1 MHTPQLYVHRE
12 TESFALGLPDLGRTG
27 WIPLQI
33 LFFVCKKLGF
43 WRNERKAMRLL
54 EHQSKK
60 LLSSFGLVFTEST
73 PVKAVG
79 EVRATVERVGLPAV
93 LKAQTPF
100 GGRGNAGAVR
110 FAETMDQAVIAADAL
125 LRMNLRGTTVDV
137 ISIEPRL
144 NYDSELYVG
153 MTWNTAAKLPVALL
167 SLAGG
172 VDVEAARIDQVARQ
186 PFDPWTGL
194 APYKARGLAAEV
206 GLTGNIL
213 VGVGEVLTKLSQ
225 AFLTCDGITMEINP
239 LVVTQVGALVGLD
252 ARAEI
257 EDDAVYRQRERL
269 EQLGELTITAAGRPP
284 TPLELEAQRID
295 ATDHRGVAGRVV
307 EFDGDLALL
316 IGGGGASLT
325 VFDAIKGHGGS
336 PANYCEV
343 GGNPTEEKVAAITS
357 LLLSKP
363 GVRGM
368 AVIMNVVNNTRADV
382 IARGVLMG
390 VEGAGRKPAETISLF
405 RVPGNWEAEAR
416 EIMEAAG
423 VEVHGREMS
432 LDAAARL
439 AVERNRAH
447 AA

>member
-1 MHTPQLYVHRE
+1 
-12 TESFALGLPDLGRTG
+12 
-27 WIPLQI
+27 
-33 LFFVCKKLGF
+33 
-43 WRNERKAMRLL
+43 MRLL

-60 LLSSFGLVFTEST
+60 LLSSFGLVFTEPT
-73 PVKAVG
+73 PVNSMG
-79 EVRATVERVGLPAV
+79 EVRAAVGRVGLPVV

-100 GGRGNAGAVR
+100 GGRGNIGAVK
-110 FAETMDQAVIAADAL
+110 FAETVDQAVIAAETL
-125 LRMNLRGTTVDV
+125 LGMDVRGTTVDV
-137 ISIEPRL
+137 ISIEPKL
-144 NYDSELYVG
+144 NYEREFYVG
-153 MTWNTAAKLPVALL
+153 VTWDTVAKLPVALL

-172 VDVEAARIDQVARQ
+172 VDVESSQSDQLTRQ

-194 APYKARGLAAEV
+194 IPYRARGLAAAV
-206 GLTGNIL
+206 GLTGKTL
-213 VGVGEVLTKLSQ
+213 VGIGEVLTKLSQ
-225 AFLTCDGITMEINP
+225 VFLACDGLTMEINP
-239 LVVTQVGALVGLD
+239 LVVTKESALIGLD
-252 ARAEI
+252 ARVEI
-257 EDDAVYRQRERL
+257 EDEAVYRQREKL
-269 EQLGELTITAAGRPP
+269 EPLGELTMTAAGRPP

-325 VFDAIKGHGGS
+325 VFDAIKAHGGV

-363 GVRGM
+363 GVKGM
-368 AVIMNVVNNTRADV
+368 AVIMNVMNNTRADV

-390 VEGAGRKPAETISLF
+390 VEAAGRKPAETISLF

-416 EIMEAAG
+416 EIMEATG

-432 LDAAARL
+432 LDGAARL
-439 AVERNRAH
+439 AVERNRTHVA
-447 AA
+447 

>member
-1 MHTPQLYVHRE
+1 
-12 TESFALGLPDLGRTG
+12 
-27 WIPLQI
+27 
-33 LFFVCKKLGF
+33 
-43 WRNERKAMRLL
+43 MRLL
-54 EHQSKK
+54 EHQSKT
-60 LLSSFGLVFTEST
+60 LLSSFDLVFTEST
-73 PVKAVG
+73 PVNSMG
-79 EVRATVERVGLPAV
+79 EVRAVVECLGLPVV

-100 GGRGNAGAVR
+100 GGRGNVGAVK
-110 FAETMDQAVIAADAL
+110 FAETVNQAVAAAEAL
-125 LRMNLRGTTVDV
+125 FGMELRGATVDV
-137 ISIEPRL
+137 ISIEPKL
-144 NYDSELYVG
+144 NYEHEFYVG
-153 MTWNTAAKLPVALL
+153 ITWDTVTKLPVALL

-172 VDVEAARIDQVARQ
+172 VDVESTQGNQGARQ

-194 APYKARGLAAEV
+194 APYKAREMAAEV
-206 GLTGNIL
+206 GLTGKTL
-213 VGVGEVLTKLSQ
+213 VGVGAVLTKLSG
-225 AFLTCDGITMEINP
+225 AFLACDGITMEINP
-239 LVVTQVGALVGLD
+239 LVVAKDEKLIGLD
-252 ARAEI
+252 ARVEI
-257 EDDAVYRQRERL
+257 EDDAVYRQRKRL
-269 EQLGELTITAAGRPP
+269 EPLGELTMTAAGRPP

-295 ATDHRGVAGRVV
+295 AIDHRGVAGRVV

-325 VFDAIKGHGGS
+325 VFDAIKAHGGS

-390 VEGAGRKPAETISLF
+390 VEGAGRKPADTISLF

-423 VEVHGREMS
+423 VEVCGREVS
-432 LDAAARL
+432 LDTAARL

>member
-1 MHTPQLYVHRE
+1 
-12 TESFALGLPDLGRTG
+12 
-27 WIPLQI
+27 
-33 LFFVCKKLGF
+33 
-43 WRNERKAMRLL
+43 MRLL

-60 LLSSFGLVFTEST
+60 LLSNFGLVFTEST
-73 PVKAVG
+73 PVGSMG
-79 EVRATVERVGLPAV
+79 EVRATVERVGLPVV

-100 GGRGNAGAVR
+100 GGRGNIGAVK
-110 FAETMDQAVIAADAL
+110 FAETVDQAVIAAEVL
-125 LRMNLRGTTVDV
+125 IGMTVRGTTVDV

-144 NYDSELYVG
+144 NYECEFYVG
-153 MTWNTAAKLPVALL
+153 ITWDTVAKLPVALL

-172 VDVEAARIDQVARQ
+172 VDVESAQSDQVARQ

-194 APYKARGLAAEV
+194 APYKAREMAAEV

-213 VGVGEVLTKLSQ
+213 VGVGAVLTKLSQ
-225 AFLTCDGITMEINP
+225 AFLACDGVTMEINP
-239 LVVTQVGALVGLD
+239 LVLAPDKIPIGLD
-252 ARAEI
+252 ARVEI
-257 EDDAVYRQRERL
+257 EDEAVYRQRERL
-269 EQLGELTITAAGRPP
+269 EPLGELTMTAAGRPP

-325 VFDAIKGHGGS
+325 VFDAIKAHGGH

-343 GGNPTEEKVAAITS
+343 GGNPTEEKVAAIMS

-363 GVRGM
+363 GVKGV

-390 VEGAGRKPAETISLF
+390 VEAAGKNPAGTISLF

-423 VEVHGREMS
+423 VEAHGREVS

-447 AA
+447 VI

>member
-1 MHTPQLYVHRE
+1 
-12 TESFALGLPDLGRTG
+12 
-27 WIPLQI
+27 
-33 LFFVCKKLGF
+33 
-43 WRNERKAMRLL
+43 MRLL

-60 LLSSFGLVFTEST
+60 LLSNFGLVFTEST
-73 PVKAVG
+73 TVKSMG
-79 EVRATVERVGLPAV
+79 EVRGAVERIGLPAV

-100 GGRGNAGAVR
+100 GGRGNIGAVK
-110 FAETMDQAVIAADAL
+110 FAENVDQTVTAAETLLGMD
-125 LRMNLRGTTVDV
+125 LRGTTVDV
-137 ISIEPRL
+137 ISIEPKL
-144 NYDSELYVG
+144 NYEREFYVG
-153 MTWNTAAKLPVALL
+153 ITWDTVAKLPVALL

-172 VDVEAARIDQVARQ
+172 VDVESTQRDQVARQ

-194 APYKARGLAAEV
+194 APYKAREMAAKV
-206 GLTGNIL
+206 GLTGKTL
-213 VGVGEVLTKLSQ
+213 VAVGEILTKLSQ
-225 AFLTCDGITMEINP
+225 AFLACDAVTTEINP
-239 LVVTQVGALVGLD
+239 LVVTKNETLIGLD
-252 ARAEI
+252 ARVEI
-257 EDDAVYRQRERL
+257 EDEAVHRQRERL
-269 EQLGELTITAAGRPP
+269 EPLGELTMTATGRPP
-284 TPLELEAQRID
+284 TPLEVEAQRID
-295 ATDHRGVAGRVV
+295 STDHRGVAGRVV

-325 VFDAIKGHGGS
+325 VFDAIKAHGGN

-357 LLLSKP
+357 LLLSKS
-363 GVRGM
+363 GVNGM

-390 VEGAGRKPAETISLF
+390 VEGVGRNPAETVSLF

-423 VEVHGREMS
+423 VEVYGRKVS

-447 AA
+447 VA

>member
-1 MHTPQLYVHRE
+1 
-12 TESFALGLPDLGRTG
+12 
-27 WIPLQI
+27 
-33 LFFVCKKLGF
+33 
-43 WRNERKAMRLL
+43 MRLL
-54 EHQSKK
+54 EYQSKK
-60 LLSSFGLVFTEST
+60 LLSNFGLAFTEST
-73 PVKAVG
+73 PIDSMSG
-79 EVRATVERVGLPAV
+79 VRATVERVGLPVV

-100 GGRGNAGAVR
+100 GGRGNAGAVK
-110 FAETMDQAVIAADAL
+110 FAETADQAVIAAETLFGMDV
-125 LRMNLRGTTVDV
+125 RGTTVEV
-137 ISIEPRL
+137 ISIEPKL
-144 NYDSELYVG
+144 NYEHEFYVG
-153 MTWNTAAKLPVALL
+153 ITWDTVAKLPVALL

-172 VDVEAARIDQVARQ
+172 VDVEAAHSDQVAREL
-186 PFDPWTGL
+186 FDPWTGL
-194 APYKARGLAAEV
+194 APYKAREMAAKV
-206 GLTGNIL
+206 GLTGKTL
-213 VGVGEVLTKLSQ
+213 VGVGEVLAKLSR
-225 AFLTCDGITMEINP
+225 AFLACDAVTMEINP
-239 LVVTQVGALVGLD
+239 LVVTEDEGLIGLD
-252 ARAEI
+252 ARVEI
-257 EDDAVYRQRERL
+257 EDEAVYRQRERL
-269 EQLGELTITAAGRPP
+269 EPLGELTMTAAGRPP
-284 TPLELEAQRID
+284 TSLELEAQRID
-295 ATDHRGVAGRVV
+295 ARDHRGVAGRVV

-325 VFDAIKGHGGS
+325 VFDAIKAHGGS

-390 VEGAGRKPAETISLF
+390 VEAAGKTPAETLSLF

-423 VEVHGREMS
+423 VQVYGREVS

-439 AVERNRAH
+439 AVGRNRAH

>member
-1 MHTPQLYVHRE
+1 M
-12 TESFALGLPDLGRTG
+12 
-27 WIPLQI
+27 
-33 LFFVCKKLGF
+33 K
-43 WRNERKAMRLL
+43 LL

-73 PVKAVG
+73 PVNSMG

-100 GGRGNAGAVR
+100 GGRGQAGAVR
-110 FAETMDQAVIAADAL
+110 FAETVNQAVIAAEVL
-125 LRMNLRGTTVDV
+125 LGMDLHGTTVAV
-137 ISIEPRL
+137 ISIEPKL
-144 NYDSELYVG
+144 NYKCEFYVG
-153 MTWNTAAKLPVALL
+153 ITWDTVAKLPVALL

-172 VDVEAARIDQVARQ
+172 VDVESSQSDQVARR

-194 APYKARGLAAEV
+194 APYQAREMAAEV
-206 GLTGNIL
+206 GLTGKTL
-213 VGVGEVLTKLSQ
+213 VGVGEVLAKLSG
-225 AFLTCDGITMEINP
+225 AFLACDGITMEINP
-239 LVVTQVGALVGLD
+239 LVVTKDETLIGLD
-252 ARAEI
+252 ARVEI
-257 EDDAVYRQRERL
+257 EDEAMYRQRDRL
-269 EQLGELTITAAGRPP
+269 EPLGELTMTAAGRPP

-295 ATDHRGVAGRVV
+295 AIDHRGVAGRVV

-325 VFDAIKGHGGS
+325 VFDAIKAHGGN

-363 GVRGM
+363 GVKGM

-390 VEGAGRKPAETISLF
+390 VEAAGKNPAETISLF
-405 RVPGNWEAEAR
+405 RVPGNWEMEAR
-416 EIMEAAG
+416 KIMKAAG
-423 VEVHGREMS
+423 VEVYGREMS

-439 AVERNRAH
+439 AVERNRTDVT
-447 AA
+447 

>member
-1 MHTPQLYVHRE
+1 
-12 TESFALGLPDLGRTG
+12 
-27 WIPLQI
+27 
-33 LFFVCKKLGF
+33 
-43 WRNERKAMRLL
+43 MRLL
-54 EHQSKK
+54 EYQSKK

-73 PVKAVG
+73 PVNSMG
-79 EVRATVERVGLPAV
+79 EVRQTVERVGLPAV

-100 GGRGNAGAVR
+100 GGRGNAGAVK
-110 FAETMDQAVIAADAL
+110 FAETVDQADIAAEAL
-125 LRMNLRGTTVDV
+125 LGMDVRGTTVEV
-137 ISIEPRL
+137 ISIEPKL
-144 NYDSELYVG
+144 NYDREFYVG
-153 MTWNTAAKLPVALL
+153 ITWDTVAKLPVALL
-167 SLAGG
+167 SRAGG
-172 VDVEAARIDQVARQ
+172 VDVESSQSDQVARQ
-186 PFDPWTGL
+186 LFDPWTGL
-194 APYKARGLAAEV
+194 TPYKAREMAAEV
-206 GLTGNIL
+206 GLTGKTL
-213 VGVGEVLTKLSQ
+213 VGIGKILAKLSQ
-225 AFLTCDGITMEINP
+225 AFLACDGITMEINP
-239 LVVTQVGALVGLD
+239 LVVAQDGSLIGLD
-252 ARAEI
+252 ARVEI
-257 EDDAVYRQRERL
+257 EDEAVYRQRERL
-269 EQLGELTITAAGRPP
+269 EPLGELTMTAAGRPP

-325 VFDAIKGHGGS
+325 VFDAIKAHGGV

-390 VEGAGRKPAETISLF
+390 VEAAGKNPAETISLF

-432 LDAAARL
+432 LDGAARL
-439 AVERNRAH
+439 AVERNRTHVA
-447 AA
+447 

>member
-1 MHTPQLYVHRE
+1 
-12 TESFALGLPDLGRTG
+12 
-27 WIPLQI
+27 
-33 LFFVCKKLGF
+33 
-43 WRNERKAMRLL
+43 MRLL
-54 EHQSKK
+54 EYQSKK

-73 PVKAVG
+73 PVNSMG
-79 EVRATVERVGLPAV
+79 EVRTTIERIGLPAV

-100 GGRGNAGAVR
+100 GGRGNVGAVK
-110 FAETMDQAVIAADAL
+110 FAETVDQVVIAADAL
-125 LRMNLRGTTVDV
+125 LGMDLRGTTVEV
-137 ISIEPRL
+137 ISIEPKL
-144 NYDSELYVG
+144 NYDCEFYVG
-153 MTWNTAAKLPVALL
+153 VTWDTVAKLPVALL

-172 VDVEAARIDQVARQ
+172 VDVEYAHSDQVARH

-194 APYKARGLAAEV
+194 APYKARGMAAEV
-206 GLTGNIL
+206 DLTGKTL
-213 VGVGEVLTKLSQ
+213 VGIGEVLAKLSQ
-225 AFLTCDGITMEINP
+225 AFLACDGVTMEINP
-239 LVVTQVGALVGLD
+239 LVVTKDGALIGLD
-252 ARAEI
+252 ARVEI
-257 EDDAVYRQRERL
+257 EDESVYRQRERL
-269 EQLGELTITAAGRPP
+269 APLGELTMTAAGRPP

-325 VFDAIKGHGGS
+325 VFDAIKAHGGV

-390 VEGAGRKPAETISLF
+390 VEAAGKNPAETISLF

-416 EIMEAAG
+416 EIMEGAD
-423 VEVHGREMS
+423 VEVYGREVS
-432 LDAAARL
+432 LDGAARL
-439 AVERNRAH
+439 AVERNRTH

>member
-1 MHTPQLYVHRE
+1 
-12 TESFALGLPDLGRTG
+12 
-27 WIPLQI
+27 
-33 LFFVCKKLGF
+33 
-43 WRNERKAMRLL
+43 MRLL

-60 LLSSFGLVFTEST
+60 LLSNFGLAFTEST
-73 PVKAVG
+73 PIDSMSGVQ
-79 EVRATVERVGLPAV
+79 ATVERLGLPV
-93 LKAQTPF
+93 VIKAQTPF
-100 GGRGNAGAVR
+100 GGRGNAGAVK
-110 FAETMDQAVIAADAL
+110 FAETADQAVVAAEAL
-125 LRMNLRGTTVDV
+125 LGMDLRGTTVKV
-137 ISIEPRL
+137 ISVEPKL
-144 NYDSELYVG
+144 NYEREFYVG
-153 MTWNTAAKLPVALL
+153 ITWDTIAKLPVALL
-167 SLAGG
+167 SVAGG
-172 VDVEAARIDQVARQ
+172 VDVEATQSDQVTRQ

-194 APYKARGLAAEV
+194 APYKAREMAAKV
-206 GLTGNIL
+206 GLRGKTL
-213 VGVGEVLTKLSQ
+213 VGIGEVLAKLSG
-225 AFLTCDGITMEINP
+225 AFLACDAVTMEINP
-239 LVVTQVGALVGLD
+239 LVVTEDGALIGLD
-252 ARAEI
+252 ARVEI
-257 EDDAVYRQRERL
+257 EDEAVYRQRKRL
-269 EQLGELTITAAGRPP
+269 EPLGELTMTAAGRPP
-284 TPLELEAQRID
+284 TSLELEAQRID
-295 ATDHRGVAGRVV
+295 ARDHRGVAGRVV

-325 VFDAIKGHGGS
+325 VFDAIKAHGGS

-390 VEGAGRKPAETISLF
+390 VEAAGKNPAEAINLF

-423 VEVHGREMS
+423 VQVHGREVS

-439 AVERNRAH
+439 AVERNCAH

>member
-1 MHTPQLYVHRE
+1 
-12 TESFALGLPDLGRTG
+12 
-27 WIPLQI
+27 
-33 LFFVCKKLGF
+33 
-43 WRNERKAMRLL
+43 MRLL

-60 LLSSFGLVFTEST
+60 LLSTFGLVFTEST
-73 PVKAVG
+73 PVGSMG
-79 EVRATVERVGLPAV
+79 EVGATVERVGLPVA

-110 FAETMDQAVIAADAL
+110 FAETLDQAVIAAEAL
-125 LRMNLRGTTVDV
+125 LGMDVRGTTVEM

-144 NYDSELYVG
+144 NYDREFYVG
-153 MTWNTAAKLPVALL
+153 ITWNTAAKLPVALL

-172 VDVEAARIDQVARQ
+172 VDVESAQRDQVARQ
-186 PFDPWTGL
+186 VFDPWTGL
-194 APYKARGLAAEV
+194 APYKAREMGAKV

-213 VGVGEVLTKLSQ
+213 MGVGEVLAKLSG
-225 AFLTCDGITMEINP
+225 AFLACDAVTMEINP
-239 LVVTQVGALVGLD
+239 LVVTQDEILIGLD
-252 ARAEI
+252 ARVEI
-257 EDDAVYRQRERL
+257 EDEAVYRQRERL
-269 EQLGELTITAAGRPP
+269 DQLGELTMTAAGRPP
-284 TPLELEAQRID
+284 TPLELEAQRVD
-295 ATDHRGVAGRVV
+295 VRDHRGVAGRVV

-325 VFDAIKGHGGS
+325 VFDAIKAHGGS

-363 GVRGM
+363 GVNGM
-368 AVIMNVVNNTRADV
+368 AVIMNVVNNTRAAV

-390 VEGAGRKPAETISLF
+390 IEMADKNPAETISLF
-405 RVPGNWEAEAR
+405 RVPGNWETEAR

-423 VEVHGREMS
+423 VEVHGREVS

-439 AVERNRAH
+439 AVERNRTHVA
-447 AA
+447 

>member
-1 MHTPQLYVHRE
+1 M
-12 TESFALGLPDLGRTG
+12 
-27 WIPLQI
+27 
-33 LFFVCKKLGF
+33 K
-43 WRNERKAMRLL
+43 LL

-73 PVKAVG
+73 PVNSMG
-79 EVRATVERVGLPAV
+79 EVRTTIERIGLPAV

-100 GGRGNAGAVR
+100 GGRGNVGAVK
-110 FAETMDQAVIAADAL
+110 FAETVDQVVIAADAL
-125 LRMNLRGTTVDV
+125 LGMDLRGTTVEV
-137 ISIEPRL
+137 ISIEPKL
-144 NYDSELYVG
+144 NYDCEFYVG
-153 MTWNTAAKLPVALL
+153 VTWDTVAKLPVALL

-172 VDVEAARIDQVARQ
+172 VDVEYAHSDQLARH

-194 APYKARGLAAEV
+194 APYKAREMAAEV
-206 GLTGNIL
+206 DLTGKTL
-213 VGVGEVLTKLSQ
+213 VGIGEVLAKLSQ
-225 AFLTCDGITMEINP
+225 AFLACDGLTMEINP
-239 LVVTQVGALVGLD
+239 LVVTKDGALIGLD
-252 ARAEI
+252 ARVEI
-257 EDDAVYRQRERL
+257 EDEAVYRQRERL
-269 EQLGELTITAAGRPP
+269 EPLGELTMTAAGRPP

-325 VFDAIKGHGGS
+325 VFDAIKAHGGS

-357 LLLSKP
+357 LLLSKL
-363 GVRGM
+363 GVKGM

-390 VEGAGRKPAETISLF
+390 VEAAGKKPAETISLF
-405 RVPGNWEAEAR
+405 RVPGNWETEAR
-416 EIMEAAG
+416 EIMEGAG
-423 VEVHGREMS
+423 VEVYGREMS

>member
-1 MHTPQLYVHRE
+1 
-12 TESFALGLPDLGRTG
+12 
-27 WIPLQI
+27 
-33 LFFVCKKLGF
+33 
-43 WRNERKAMRLL
+43 MRLL
-54 EHQSKK
+54 EYQSKK
-60 LLSSFGLVFTEST
+60 LLSNFGLVFTEPT
-73 PVKAVG
+73 PVESMG
-79 EVRATVERVGLPAV
+79 EVRAAVERVGLPAA

-100 GGRGNAGAVR
+100 GGRGNIGAVK
-110 FAETMDQAVIAADAL
+110 FAETVDQAATAAEVL
-125 LRMNLRGTTVDV
+125 LGMNLRGTTVDV
-137 ISIEPRL
+137 ISIEPKL
-144 NYDSELYVG
+144 NYEREFYVG
-153 MTWNTAAKLPVALL
+153 ITWDTVAKLPIALL

-172 VDVEAARIDQVARQ
+172 VDVESTQSDQVARQ

-194 APYKARGLAAEV
+194 APYKAREMAAVV
-206 GLTGNIL
+206 GLRGKTL
-213 VGVGEVLTKLSQ
+213 VGVGETLAQLSQ
-225 AFLTCDGITMEINP
+225 AFLACDGITMEINP
-239 LVVTQVGALVGLD
+239 LVVTKDEMLIGLD
-252 ARAEI
+252 ARLEI
-257 EDDAVYRQRERL
+257 EDESVYRQRERL
-269 EQLGELTITAAGRPP
+269 APLGELTMTAAGRPP

-295 ATDHRGVAGRVV
+295 AADYRGVAGRVV

-325 VFDAIKGHGGS
+325 VFDAIKAHGGS

-363 GVRGM
+363 GVKGM

-382 IARGVLMG
+382 IARGVVMG
-390 VEGAGRKPAETISLF
+390 VKDAGKTPAETISLF

-423 VEVHGREMS
+423 VEVYGREVS

-447 AA
+447 VA

>member
-1 MHTPQLYVHRE
+1 
-12 TESFALGLPDLGRTG
+12 
-27 WIPLQI
+27 
-33 LFFVCKKLGF
+33 
-43 WRNERKAMRLL
+43 MRLL

-60 LLSSFGLVFTEST
+60 LLSNFGLVFTEST
-73 PVKAVG
+73 PVESMDG
-79 EVRATVERVGLPAV
+79 VRGTVERVGLPAV

-110 FAETMDQAVIAADAL
+110 FAESVDQAVIAAEAL
-125 LRMNLRGTTVDV
+125 LGMNLRGTTVEV
-137 ISIEPRL
+137 ISIEPKL
-144 NYDSELYVG
+144 NYEREFYVG
-153 MTWNTAAKLPVALL
+153 ITWDTVAKLPVALL

-172 VDVEAARIDQVARQ
+172 VDVESARNDQVVRQ
-186 PFDPWTGL
+186 LFDPWTGL
-194 APYKARGLAAEV
+194 APYKAREMAAEV
-206 GLTGNIL
+206 GLTGKTL
-213 VGVGEVLTKLSQ
+213 VGVGDVLTKLSG
-225 AFLTCDGITMEINP
+225 AFLACDGVTMEINP
-239 LVVTQVGALVGLD
+239 LVVTKDGAFVGLD
-252 ARAEI
+252 ARVEI
-257 EDDAVYRQRERL
+257 EDEAVYRQRERL
-269 EQLGELTITAAGRPP
+269 EPLGELTMTAAGRPP

-325 VFDAIKGHGGS
+325 VFDAIKAHGGT

-363 GVRGM
+363 GVKGM

-382 IARGVLMG
+382 IARGVVMG
-390 VEGAGRKPAETISLF
+390 VEGSGKKPAEIISLF
-405 RVPGNWEAEAR
+405 RVPGNWEEEAR
-416 EIMEAAG
+416 EIMAAAG

-447 AA
+447 VA

>member
-1 MHTPQLYVHRE
+1 
-12 TESFALGLPDLGRTG
+12 
-27 WIPLQI
+27 
-33 LFFVCKKLGF
+33 
-43 WRNERKAMRLL
+43 MRLL
-54 EHQSKK
+54 EHQSKQ
-60 LLSSFGLVFTEST
+60 LLSNFGLVFAEST
-73 PVKAVG
+73 PVNSMD
-79 EVRATVERVGLPAV
+79 EVRGTVERVGLPIV

-100 GGRGNAGAVR
+100 GGRGNAGAVK
-110 FAETMDQAVIAADAL
+110 FAETLNQAVIAAEAL
-125 LRMNLRGTTVDV
+125 FGMDVRGTTVDV

-144 NYDSELYVG
+144 NYEREFYVG
-153 MTWNTAAKLPVALL
+153 ITWDTVAKLPVALL

-172 VDVEAARIDQVARQ
+172 VDVESSQSDQVTRQ

-213 VGVGEVLTKLSQ
+213 VGVGEVLTKLSG
-225 AFLTCDGITMEINP
+225 AFLTCDAVTMEINP
-239 LVVTQVGALVGLD
+239 LVVAKDEKLIGLD

-257 EDDAVYRQRERL
+257 EDEAVYRQRERL
-269 EQLGELTITAAGRPP
+269 VPLGELTMTAAGRPP

-295 ATDHRGVAGRVV
+295 AIDHRGVAGRVV

-325 VFDAIKGHGGS
+325 VFDAIKAHGGN

-363 GVRGM
+363 GVKGM
-368 AVIMNVVNNTRADV
+368 AIIMNVVNNTRADV

-390 VEGAGRKPAETISLF
+390 VKDAGRKPAETISLF
-405 RVPGNWEAEAR
+405 RVPGNWEGEAR
-416 EIMEAAG
+416 EVMEAAG
-423 VEVHGREMS
+423 VEVHGREVS

-439 AVERNRAH
+439 AVERNHTH

>member
-1 MHTPQLYVHRE
+1 
-12 TESFALGLPDLGRTG
+12 
-27 WIPLQI
+27 
-33 LFFVCKKLGF
+33 
-43 WRNERKAMRLL
+43 MRLL

-60 LLSSFGLVFTEST
+60 MLSNFGLVFTEST
-73 PVKAVG
+73 LVKSVG
-79 EVRATVERVGLPAV
+79 EVRTVIERVGLPAV

-100 GGRGNAGAVR
+100 GGRGNAGAVK
-110 FAETMDQAVIAADAL
+110 FVESMDQAIAVAETL
-125 LRMNLRGTTVDV
+125 LGMEVRGTTVEV
-137 ISIEPRL
+137 ISVEPKL
-144 NYDSELYVG
+144 NYEHEFYVG
-153 MTWNTAAKLPVALL
+153 ITWDTVAKLPIALL

-172 VDVEAARIDQVARQ
+172 VDVESAESDQVARQ
-186 PFDPWTGL
+186 SFDPWTGI
-194 APYKARGLAAEV
+194 APYEARGLAAKV
-206 GLTGNIL
+206 GLTGKTL
-213 VGVGEVLTKLSQ
+213 VGIGDVLAELSK
-225 AFLTCDGITMEINP
+225 AFLACDAVTMEINP
-239 LVVTQVGALVGLD
+239 LVVTKDGVLIGLD
-252 ARAEI
+252 ARVEI
-257 EDDAVYRQRERL
+257 EDEAVYRQTDRL
-269 EQLGELTITAAGRPP
+269 ESLGELTMTAAGRPP

-295 ATDHRGVAGRVV
+295 AIDHRGVAGRVV

-325 VFDAIKGHGGS
+325 VFDAIKAHGGS

-363 GVRGM
+363 QVRRM

-390 VEGAGRKPAETISLF
+390 VEAAGKKPAETISLF

-416 EIMEAAG
+416 QIMEAAG
-423 VEVHGREMS
+423 VEVCGREVS
-432 LDAAARL
+432 LDETARL

>member
-1 MHTPQLYVHRE
+1 
-12 TESFALGLPDLGRTG
+12 
-27 WIPLQI
+27 
-33 LFFVCKKLGF
+33 
-43 WRNERKAMRLL
+43 MRLL

-60 LLSSFGLVFTEST
+60 LLSNFGLAFTEST
-73 PVKAVG
+73 PIDSMSG
-79 EVRATVERVGLPAV
+79 VRGTVERVGLPVV

-100 GGRGNAGAVR
+100 GGRGNAGAVK
-110 FAETMDQAVIAADAL
+110 FAESINQAVIAAETLFGMDP
-125 LRMNLRGTTVDV
+125 RGTTVDV
-137 ISIEPRL
+137 ISVEPKL
-144 NYDSELYVG
+144 NYEREFYVG
-153 MTWNTAAKLPVALL
+153 MTWDTVAKIPVALL

-172 VDVEAARIDQVARQ
+172 VDVESAQSDQVARQ
-186 PFDPWTGL
+186 SFDPWTGL
-194 APYKARGLAAEV
+194 APYSAREMATKV
-206 GLTGNIL
+206 GLTGKTL

-225 AFLTCDGITMEINP
+225 AFLACDAITMEINP
-239 LVVTQVGALVGLD
+239 VVVTEDETLIGLD
-252 ARAEI
+252 ARLEI
-257 EDDAVYRQRERL
+257 EDEAVYRQRKRL
-269 EQLGELTITAAGRPP
+269 APLGELTTTAAGRPP

-295 ATDHRGVAGRVV
+295 AIDHRGVAGRVV

-325 VFDAIKGHGGS
+325 VFDAIKAHGGA

-390 VEGAGRKPAETISLF
+390 VEAAGRKPAEAISLF

-416 EIMEAAG
+416 QIMETAG
-423 VEVHGREMS
+423 VEVHGREVS